1 MKIIATI
8 PPLIIR
14 EYSAA
19 DLPLWMGLSI
29 DDDVQQY
36 LPPRTADENRQVF
49 EQNLTRYS
57 DGSGLARWGIFD
69 AATGEY
75 AGNCMLVGARPGLSG
90 IEAGY
95 ALCKNFWGRGLAT
108 QVTCALVNY
117 GFNILNIDKICA
129 ITHPMNIP
137 SQKVLKKAG
146 FKEMGTVFLFELN
159 MPYFEITKD
168 DQ

>member
-14 EYSAA
+14 EYAVA
-19 DLPLWMGLSI
+19 DMPLWMELST
-29 DDDVQQY
+29 DEDVQRY
-36 LPPRTADENRQVF
+36 LPPRTSDENRQAF

-57 DGSGLARWGIFD
+57 DGTGLARWGIFN

-75 AGNCMLVGARPGLSG
+75 AGNCMLVNARPGLTG

-95 ALCKNFWGRGLAT
+95 ALSKSFWGRGLAT
-108 QVTCALVNY
+108 QITYALVNY
-117 GFNILNIDKICA
+117 GFKTLNLDKICA

-146 FKEMGTVFLFELN
+146 FKEIGTVFLFELN
-159 MPYFEITKD
+159 MPYFEITKY